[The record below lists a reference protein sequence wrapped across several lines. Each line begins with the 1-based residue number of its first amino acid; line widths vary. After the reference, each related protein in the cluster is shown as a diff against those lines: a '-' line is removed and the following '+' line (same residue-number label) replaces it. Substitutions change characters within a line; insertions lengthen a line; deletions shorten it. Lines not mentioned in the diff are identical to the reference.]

1 MIKIKLEIDGKEYPL
16 DNVNYS
22 FVPSTPEN
30 IIASVSISLG
40 IKSNKIDQ
48 SLLDWCLRGASD
60 RKDLKVKVFHAEEN
74 YLMKTVTF
82 KNAMCSSYNESFY
95 PTDGYNPQPVNFSL
109 NAEDLIIE
117 LKRNS

>member
-30 IIASVSISLG
+30 IIASVNISIG
-40 IKSNKIDQ
+40 IKSNKMDQ
-48 SLLDWCLRGASD
+48 ALLDWCIKGTSD
-60 RKDLKVKVFHAEEN
+60 RKDMKIHVYHAEEN
-74 YLMKTVTF
+74 YLMKTVTL
-82 KNAMCSSYNESFY
+82 KNAMCSSYNESLY
-95 PTDGYNPQPVNFSL
+95 PTDGYNPQPVNLSL
-109 NAEDLIIE
+109 SAEDLIIE